1 MYIKKL
7 NICYICIMD
16 VNSLLKQFLLTTGV
30 EFVHAIKERDRL
42 VQEEECAYQEAER
55 ASRSLCEHRKKF
67 NEIEKKFE
75 KTLIDLVQAI
85 SKPVSSE
92 ETMRRCS
99 EFEQYKSFSRN

>member
-1 MYIKKL
+1 
-7 NICYICIMD
+7 MD

-30 EFVHAIKERDRL
+30 EFVHSIKERDRL
-42 VQEEECAYQEAER
+42 VQEEECAYQEAERAYQEAER

-85 SKPVSSE
+85 SKSVSSE